1 MSKERQSDFYEAAG
15 VLLQNKFDLSL
26 VGFHDL
32 LYDAKPHD
40 MRGRWDMFLR

>member
-15 VLLQNKFDLSL
+15 VLLQREFDLSL

-32 LYDAKPHD
+32 FYDAKPHD
-40 MRGRWDMFLR
+40 MGGGRDVLLR